1 MYKWNRDLIV
11 TAGSDIITDLLTRS
25 RADIYSSDPTR
36 HSQGAY
42 RLFNLAKW
50 ALAGELGPFPKE
62 TCIEWFLEAAESGNI
77 EARSTVFNIHGAL
90 GYPFPSEK
98 LKSLEE
104 WLVDACVHD
113 ENPGQQTLMELFP
126 HLAAS
131 SLQTL
136 RDTYCGYGQDC
147 FGEEWR
153 SEYALESP
161 SAFLELILHS
171 EVGINDLHETPD
183 SACGMTWL
191 HYAASC
197 GRADI
202 VRLLVEHGSSPD
214 ILNGYGETPLFMAC
228 QAGRFEVAHYLC
240 PLTQPRTG
248 DEIST
253 TELHCLDRFE
263 KNVVLEV
270 ARMLVARGADINARD
285 DDLGLTPLSCILN
298 RNGFNAL
305 PAAIALLEC
314 GADPLVKD
322 QKGIDSVAQAAF
334 NFSLE
339 QIKTIIDYIPEE
351 RILPAKVEALWYLLE
366 LEYCECLI
374 RGGQNFLRNTTEVLD
389 YLCDT
394 QVLLGLESKTH
405 HPVFTLACASSP
417 LELIRILLQLRPT
430 ININEVKRSAKEYD
444 TPLQAAIVKN
454 RPQVVDFLLES
465 GADPTLKPPGNDW
478 TPLFYAVTGIPDI
491 TRSLA
496 KSIASKISYD
506 AAVQYVNTRDSA
518 GVTAFDTAVIGE
530 FYESADL
537 LLEYKPDFLS
547 FTSVY
552 SDERTTLMNLLGHV
566 FYMANQLEYLLKLLK
581 DPLKGLLIDSDGV
594 TLLHAV
600 VGVTA
605 GK

>member
-62 TCIEWFLEAAESGNI
+62 TCIEWFLEAEESGNI

-113 ENPGQQTLMELFP
+113 ENP

-248 DEIST
+248 DEIGT

-263 KNVVLEV
+263 KKCGSRSCSH
-270 ARMLVARGADINARD
+270 ARCSGHRYQ
-285 DDLGLTPLSCILN
+285 C
-298 RNGFNAL
+298 
-305 PAAIALLEC
+305 
-314 GADPLVKD
+314 
-322 QKGIDSVAQAAF
+322 KG
-334 NFSLE
+334 
-339 QIKTIIDYIPEE
+339 
-351 RILPAKVEALWYLLE
+351 
-366 LEYCECLI
+366 
-374 RGGQNFLRNTTEVLD
+374 
-389 YLCDT
+389 
-394 QVLLGLESKTH
+394 
-405 HPVFTLACASSP
+405 
-417 LELIRILLQLRPT
+417 
-430 ININEVKRSAKEYD
+430 
-444 TPLQAAIVKN
+444 
-454 RPQVVDFLLES
+454 
-465 GADPTLKPPGNDW
+465 
-478 TPLFYAVTGIPDI
+478 
-491 TRSLA
+491 
-496 KSIASKISYD
+496 
-506 AAVQYVNTRDSA
+506 
-518 GVTAFDTAVIGE
+518 
-530 FYESADL
+530 
-537 LLEYKPDFLS
+537 
-547 FTSVY
+547 
-552 SDERTTLMNLLGHV
+552 
-566 FYMANQLEYLLKLLK
+566 
-581 DPLKGLLIDSDGV
+581 
-594 TLLHAV
+594 
-600 VGVTA
+600 
-605 GK
+605 